1 MGFTPDTF
9 VDGSGGGTPIT
20 AAKLNNVETEL
31 VAIDPLARDALQAT
45 GSTSTA
51 GFKIVDPSDSSTEWN
66 FYRANGS
73 TSFTVNGK
81 TGYPADFTLF
91 APNGTDYADFTF
103 DGSNAEIDVSVGNLS
118 LRPLAGGNVNVWA
131 TSGTPKLRV
140 GSTNFVQSLDLSHD
154 GTNGI
159 VSTTAGDIDL
169 TPFSG
174 LVNLTNAGAYT
185 SATAGG
191 SSALPATPQGYV
203 AVKVQG
209 TTVKI
214 PYYLP

>member
-1 MGFTPDTF
+1 MGDVKFPLLDVTGKIAADQLPDL
-9 VDGSGGGTPIT
+9 SGTY
-20 AAKLNNVETEL
+20 A
-31 VAIDPLARDALQAT
+31 PLS
-45 GSTSTA
+45 ST
-51 GFKIVDPSDSSTEWN
+51 GFKVTDPSDGSTEWN
-66 FYRANGS
+66 FFRAAGS
-73 TSFTVNGK
+73 TSITITGK

-118 LRPLAGGNVNVWA
+118 LRPLSGGNVNIWA

-140 GSTNFVQSLDLSHD
+140 GSTNFTQSMDFSHD

-159 VSTTAGDIDL
+159 ITTTSGDVDL
-169 TPFSG
+169 TPASG
-174 LVNLTNAGAYT
+174 LVNLTNVGAYT

-191 SSALPATPQGYV
+191 SSALPATPQGYM